1 MKILSWNVCALGCL
15 IKKAAVKDLWNYIAD
30 IGLIQETKLR
40 SMFDSIVKEIW
51 GPSTMDNWICG
62 EAIGALGGILVI
74 WNRAIFNKIDH
85 RVGIYPLFILL
96 EEINHA
102 QLGW

>member
-1 MKILSWNVCALGCL
+1 
-15 IKKAAVKDLWNYIAD
+15 
-30 IGLIQETKLR
+30 
-40 SMFDSIVKEIW
+40 
-51 GPSTMDNWICG
+51 MDNWICG

-85 RVGIYPLFILL
+85 RVGIYPVFILL